1 MTIVRVMML
10 IAIMTLVVLPTM
22 HIVYLVTIAS
32 HLMPEVVVLST
43 TQLQLTLELA
53 YYHVLCCQLAHD
65 CQP

>member
-1 MTIVRVMML
+1 MTL
-10 IAIMTLVVLPTM
+10 IAILMLVVLPTT
-22 HIVYLVTIAS
+22 HVVYLVTIAS